1 MSDTATRRP
10 TRRAAHGPEAE
21 SRTGGLTDEQVRASV
36 GYRVD
41 APEGH
46 LGVVEEV
53 RLAGVPPRP
62 LVLVV
67 RALNRRYL
75 LPAQRI
81 ARVLADERRVLLWP
95 EPGFAGRSR

>member
-1 MSDTATRRP
+1 MIETLISVPAL
-10 TRRAAHGPEAE
+10 GEAE
-21 SRTGGLTDEQVRASV
+21 DARRSTDERVRASV

-53 RLAGVPPRP
+53 RLAGIPPRP

-75 LPAQRI
+75 LPARRI
-81 ARVLADERRVLLWP
+81 ARVLPDERRLLLWP
-95 EPGFAGRSR
+95 DPGFSVRPRR